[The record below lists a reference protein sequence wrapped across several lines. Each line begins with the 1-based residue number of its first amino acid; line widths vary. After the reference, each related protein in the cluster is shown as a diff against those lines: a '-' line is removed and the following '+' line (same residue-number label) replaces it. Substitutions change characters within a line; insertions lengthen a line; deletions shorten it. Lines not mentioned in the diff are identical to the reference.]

1 MLESRQG
8 QSQFSIPNFPFSIYK
23 HSVLNSKDGKRG
35 FIRSLSVLAF
45 VAIGP
50 RRGPTMLNR
59 MCSEAELAVGMRAI
73 ISSSKRANVT
83 LQFAPFGDGIDTY
96 TLYT

>member
-1 MLESRQG
+1 MAFYNAKGHLLHCDL
-8 QSQFSIPNFPFSIYK
+8 PPF
-23 HSVLNSKDGKRG
+23 R

-59 MCSEAELAVGMRAI
+59 MCSEAELAVGMWAI

-83 LQFAPFGDGIDTY
+83 QQFAPFGDGIDTY
-96 TLYT
+96 TLYI

>member
-1 MLESRQG
+1 
-8 QSQFSIPNFPFSIYK
+8 
-23 HSVLNSKDGKRG
+23 
-35 FIRSLSVLAF
+35 
-45 VAIGP
+45 
-50 RRGPTMLNR
+50 MLNR
-59 MCSEAELAVGMRAI
+59 MCSEAELAVGMRAM